1 MAGKPPSSK
10 PPSPIVR
17 NVDFL
22 KTKIMQPALTSNFEC
37 HFVIPQDVINRLK
50 DNGVPN
56 DPNSIDDLKIL
67 CSEASLPGSSLAT
80 HELNNDFTGVT
91 QRHVYRRLY
100 DDRSDFTFYV
110 NRSYYSIKVFEI
122 WTRFIAGEQVSF
134 GESTNVS
141 YRNNYPKN
149 YKTSIYIT
157 KFERDYGI
165 KKSPNNNK
173 LVYTFVNAFPISIN
187 SMPVSYDSS
196 QLLKVTVSF
205 SYDRYFVDSPKDKAP
220 TQSSVPGVPNIGDT
234 SSYWKPNQMFTN
246 PDFTVGTNT
255 DLNLSGAAALNSNVA
270 PNQSNQ
276 QPNPGGIPS
285 TGTPDNINANI
296 A

>member
-1 MAGKPPSSK
+1 MPAN
-10 PPSPIVR
+10 SPQIR

-37 HFVIPQDVINRLK
+37 HFVIPEDVKVRLK
-50 DNGVPN
+50 DNGVPY
-56 DPNSIDDLKIL
+56 DSNSIDDLKIL

-80 HELNNDFTGVT
+80 HELNNDFTGIT

-122 WTRFIAGEQVSF
+122 WMRFITGEQKSF
-134 GESTNVS
+134 GERTDIS

-157 KFERDYGI
+157 KFERDYGR
-165 KKSPNNNK
+165 KNNNK
-173 LVYTFVNAFPISIN
+173 LLYTFVNAFPISIN
-187 SMPVSYDSS
+187 SIPVSYDSS

-205 SYDRYFVDSPKDKAP
+205 SYDRYFLDSPQDKAP
-220 TQSSVPGVPNIGDT
+220 AQESVPGVPSVGEN
-234 SSYWKPNQMFTN
+234 SNYWKPNQMFTN
-246 PDFTVGTNT
+246 PEFSVGNVS
-255 DLNLSGAAALNSNVA
+255 DLNLSGTAALNSNVA

-285 TGTPDNINANI
+285 TGTPNNINANI

>member
-1 MAGKPPSSK
+1 MPAN
-10 PPSPIVR
+10 SPQIR
-17 NVDFL
+17 SVDFL
-22 KTKIMQPALTSNFEC
+22 KTKLMQPALTSNFEC
-37 HFVIPQDVINRLK
+37 HFVIPQDVQNRLK
-50 DNGVPN
+50 DNNVPV
-56 DPNSIDDLKIL
+56 SVDDLKIL

-122 WTRFIAGEQVSF
+122 WMRFITGEQVSF
-134 GESTNVS
+134 GENTNVS

-157 KFERDYGI
+157 KFERDYGV

-205 SYDRYFVDSPKDKAP
+205 SYDRYFVDSPQDKASA
-220 TQSSVPGVPNIGDT
+220 QESVPSVPNVGNN
-234 SSYWKPNQMFTN
+234 SNYWISNQTFNN
-246 PDFTVGTNT
+246 PEFSVGNVS
-255 DLNLSGAAALNSNVA
+255 DLNLSGTAALNSNVA
-270 PNQSNQ
+270 PNQNNK
-276 QPNPGGIPS
+276 QPNPIPS

>member
-1 MAGKPPSSK
+1 MAGKPPA
-10 PPSPIVR
+10 PIVR

-37 HFVIPQDVINRLK
+37 HFVIPQDVQNRLK
-50 DNGVPN
+50 DNGVPVN
-56 DPNSIDDLKIL
+56 VDDLKIL

-122 WTRFIAGEQVSF
+122 WMRYITGEQISF
-134 GESTNVS
+134 GENTNVS

-165 KKSPNNNK
+165 KKSPNNST
-173 LVYTFVNAFPISIN
+173 LVYTFVNAFPININ

-205 SYDRYFVDSPKDKAP
+205 SYDRYFLDTPQDKAP
-220 TQSSVPGVPNIGDT
+220 TQSSVPGVPNVGNT
-234 SSYWKPNQMFTN
+234 SNYWNSNQMFTN
-246 PDFTVGTNT
+246 PDFVVGTNSNL
-255 DLNLSGAAALNSNVA
+255 DLSGAAALNSNVA
-270 PNQSNQ
+270 PNKKNQ
-276 QPNPGGIPS
+276 QPNPIPS

-296 A
+296 S